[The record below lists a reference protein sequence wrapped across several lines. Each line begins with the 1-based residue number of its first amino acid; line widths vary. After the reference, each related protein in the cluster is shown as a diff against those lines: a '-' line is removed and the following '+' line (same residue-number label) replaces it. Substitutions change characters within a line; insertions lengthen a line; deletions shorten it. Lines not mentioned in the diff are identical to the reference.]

1 MTRLVGRRILL
12 FAFATLGIVSGVPV
26 RSAEPVFERDVLP
39 IFAARCLSCHGGVTK
54 KADLD
59 LRNRA
64 SILRG
69 GRKGPAIVPGDSSRS
84 RLWSM
89 IESDRM
95 PREEPIL
102 APSEKA
108 IIRRWIDA
116 GAPDAKSTRAAIP
129 LANPKR
135 SAFEVAAE
143 IDRFIDKHL
152 RESRRPKSAPADDA
166 DFLRRLHL
174 DMIGRIPTADAVRT
188 YLADSSPRKREAAV
202 DRLLDDPLAARQL
215 ARLWHNAIVP
225 LDLNRRIYNE
235 WFLDWL
241 TDRFAAN
248 EPLDKTVRSILIAE
262 GDSRKNHALGFY
274 VAHRRPT
281 HMAKEA
287 TRIFLGVRLECA
299 QCHDHPFAEL
309 TQADYWAMAAFFAR
323 MDIRR
328 ETKPAVGFI
337 VAESSDPTFVAK
349 TMVGG
354 SFKIPGTAIKNVG
367 TLVKP
372 HFLNRESPE
381 LSATGPFRPV
391 FADWVTSPKNPY
403 FARATVNRIWAE
415 FFGRGIVDPVDDLDG
430 LDFPAVPGLL
440 DFLAEDFVASGFDIR
455 RLQRSIVSTEAY
467 RRSSRPVPGN
477 ESDESG
483 LSRRTVRMLSSE
495 QLYDSLCATLDRRE
509 IDIEASPG
517 SVSLGPDARTRFVN
531 LLKAQLSETA
541 TSKYEHSVQQ
551 AVALM
556 NSPALQLNADAAR
569 KLLNAERG
577 AAAAIETL
585 YLRTLSRMP
594 TPRERERL
602 EALIDRRGPDGY
614 ADALWAV
621 MNSAE
626 FLANR

>member
-1 MTRLVGRRILL
+1 MTHRWTVALIVLAAVL
-12 FAFATLGIVSGVPV
+12 TPSFARAQDV
-26 RSAEPVFERDVLP
+26 VFERDVLP
-39 IFAARCLSCHGGVTK
+39 IFAARCLNCHGGVTK

-59 LRNRA
+59 LRNRE
-64 SILRG
+64 SIVKG
-69 GRKGPAIVPGDSSRS
+69 GRKGPAIVPKDALRS

-95 PREEPIL
+95 PREEPSL
-102 APSEKA
+102 TASEKA

-116 GAPDAKSTRAAIP
+116 GAPDTKSVRVPIP
-129 LANPKR
+129 DPSLKR
-135 SAFEVAAE
+135 SATENARE
-143 IDRFIDKHL
+143 IDRLIDGHL
-152 RESRRPKSAPADDA
+152 RATSRPKSPSADDG

-174 DMIGRIPTADAVRT
+174 DLTGRIPAAETVRA
-188 YLADSSPRKREAAV
+188 YLADANPRKREAAV
-202 DRLLDDPLAARQL
+202 ERLLADPLAARQL

-241 TDRFAAN
+241 TERFAAN
-248 EPLDKTVRSILIAE
+248 DSFDKTVRSILIAE

-323 MDIRR
+323 MEIRR
-328 ETKPAVGFI
+328 ETRPHLGFI
-337 VAESSDPTFVAK
+337 IAESSDPTFVAK

-354 SFKIPGTAIKNVG
+354 SFKIPDNAIKNVG

-372 HFLNRESPE
+372 HFLDRETPK
-381 LSATGPFRPV
+381 LSSTGPFRPV
-391 FADWVTSPKNPY
+391 LADWMTSQKNSY
-403 FARATVNRIWAE
+403 FARASVNRIWAE

-440 DFLAEDFVASGFDIR
+440 DFLASEFVASGFDVR
-455 RLQRSIVSTEAY
+455 RLQQAIVLTDVY
-467 RRSSRPVPGN
+467 RRSSRAVAGN
-477 ESDESG
+477 ESDPLG
-483 LSRRTVRMLSSE
+483 LSRHNVRMLSSE
-495 QLYDSLCATLDRRE
+495 QLYDSLCVALNRSE

-517 SVSLGPDARTRFVN
+517 SVPLGPDARTRFVN
-531 LLKAQLSETA
+531 LLKAQLSEA
-541 TSKYEHSVQQ
+541 TTSVYEHNVQQ
-551 AVALM
+551 AVVLM
-556 NSPALQLNADAAR
+556 NSPALQLDPAAAR
-569 KLLNAERG
+569 KLLSVDRG
-577 AAAAIETL
+577 VSTAIENL

-594 TPRERERL
+594 TPREIERL
-602 EALIDRRGPDGY
+602 SALIDRRGSDGY
-614 ADALWAV
+614 ADAVWAV
-621 MNSAE
+621 LNSAE